1 MARALQDTVL
11 IPGCCPLQEIIAW
24 FPISQC
30 VDVNEDEPLDRVSDH
45 RIAVDIEERLL
56 LIAAEARRALVGR
69 LARQHLLVAQRA
81 DRLVGW

>member
-11 IPGCCPLQEIIAW
+11 IPGCRSLQEVIAW
-24 FPISQC
+24 LPVGQR
-30 VDVNEDEPLDRVSDH
+30 VDVNEDEPFDRVSDH